1 MVSLADIRHA
11 QERIRDHVLATPLVY
26 SPTFSAMTG
35 ARVFLKLENLQ
46 KAGSFKVRGA
56 MNTILSRRASIGSR
70 GVIAASAGNHAQGVA
85 VAAQLAGVAATIVMP
100 ESVSISKEEATRGY
114 GAEVLLRGSSLDE
127 SLAHAH
133 ERAAEGYTFIHPYD
147 DPAVIAGQGTIA
159 LEIFE
164 KLARPDLIVVPVG
177 GGGLISGIATAAK
190 ALHPPVRVVG
200 VQAAACPSAVAAR
213 RTGGPVRVAAANSIA
228 DGILVPTIGELPYA
242 LMERNVDEVVSVSE
256 DRIAMAMV
264 LLLER
269 KRVLAEGAGAVPLA
283 ALLDSG
289 IEVAPGST
297 VVLVISGGNVDTP
310 LLGRIIR
317 KGMLKN
323 GRIVGISVVVDD
335 TPGTL
340 AQLLEVIARM
350 RGNILHIRH
359 ERFLRDLPVQ
369 VIRVDLEFETRGHA
383 HIGEIIGALRDHG
396 YAVEVQ

>member
-1 MVSLADIRHA
+1 
-11 QERIRDHVLATPLVY
+11 
-26 SPTFSAMTG
+26 MTG

-369 VIRVDLEFETRGHA
+369 VIRVDLEVETRGHA
-383 HIGEIIGALRDHG
+383 HIGEISSTSATSGFCGISPYR
-396 YAVEVQ
+396 